1 MMSASH
7 TLNKQKKKGKRASR
21 ATPQQTTYI
30 AKIAKKYLGEHTK
43 DKDGAVV
50 KNPNKL
56 TFSKAALTEVDMLIN
71 HAIGR
76 IVQNSDAVLTY
87 SGARTFGAS
96 AAQTATK
103 LTLDGLL
110 CEKAVKAGTQAI
122 INYNGYDA
130 DAPTPANVTLS
141 TSVAVTA

>member
-1 MMSASH
+1 MP
-7 TLNKQKKKGKRASR
+7 QKNPPAKKGKRAKR

-43 DKDGAVV
+43 DKDGVV
-50 KNPNKL
+50 VKKNPNKL

-76 IVQNSDAVLTY
+76 IVQNSDAVLAY
-87 SGARTFGAS
+87 SGARTLGAS

-122 INYNGYDA
+122 VNYNEYDA
-130 DAPTPANVTLS
+130 GAAAPANVTVS